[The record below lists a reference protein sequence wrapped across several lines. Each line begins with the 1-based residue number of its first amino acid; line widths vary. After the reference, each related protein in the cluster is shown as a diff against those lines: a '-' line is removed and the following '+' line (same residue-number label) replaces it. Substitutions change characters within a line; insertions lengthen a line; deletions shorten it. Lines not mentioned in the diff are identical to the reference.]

1 MTEAI
6 HSHRRCARIL
16 YSFGARPSMLCRD
29 TQDRLIGWCRQALRF
44 VLPVECISCGH
55 SLSTDPVPFFCTACW
70 QGIHTLQK
78 PACARCDQPFVSQ
91 AATAYTPNHQCQHCQ
106 ERPPAFQRAWT
117 LFPYL
122 PPLREA
128 ICSFK
133 YHGKHTL
140 ARPLARLMIRA
151 LPSDIDVDMI
161 IPVPLHPTR
170 LRAREFNQ
178 SLLLADQIG
187 SHLARPVSATNLV
200 RITATDPQTTLTRQ
214 ARLRNLR
221 NTFAVRRPH
230 EITKKRILLVDD
242 VFTTGTTLNECAKT
256 LRKSGSGPVFAL
268 TLARTV
274 DSSLVPDRLFAEQ
287 AAQSLTAIGI

>member
-1 MTEAI
+1 MIREN
-6 HSHRRCARIL
+6 
-16 YSFGARPSMLCRD
+16 

-44 VLPVECISCGH
+44 VLPVDCLTCGN
-55 SLSTDPVPFFCTACW
+55 SLTTDPVPFFCTACW
-70 QGIHTLQK
+70 HTIRPLQQ
-78 PACARCDQPFVSQ
+78 PMCARCDQPFVSP
-91 AATAYTPNHQCQHCQ
+91 AATTYTPNHQCQQCQ

-133 YHGKHTL
+133 YRGKHTL
-140 ARPLARLMIRA
+140 ARPLARLMISA
-151 LPSDIDVDMI
+151 LPSGIDVDVI
-161 IPVPLHPTR
+161 IPVPLHPAR

-178 SLLLADQIG
+178 SLLLADQL
-187 SHLARPVSATNLV
+187 SRYLARPVSATNLV
-200 RITATDPQTTLTRQ
+200 RIVATDPQTTLTRQ

-221 NTFAVRRPH
+221 KAFEIRRPQDLA
-230 EITKKRILLVDD
+230 EKRILLVDD

-256 LRKSGSGPVFAL
+256 LLKAGTGPVFAL

-274 DSSLVPDRLFAEQ
+274 DTGLVPDRFSAEQ
-287 AAQSLTAIGI
+287 APQPMTTIGI

>member
-1 MTEAI
+1 V
-6 HSHRRCARIL
+6 
-16 YSFGARPSMLCRD
+16 MLRGD

-44 VLPVECISCGH
+44 VLPVECLTCGMA
-55 SLSTDPVPFFCTACW
+55 LSTDPVPFFCTACW
-70 QGIHTLQK
+70 QNIRPLHQ
-78 PACARCDQPFVSQ
+78 PACSSCDQPFVSQ
-91 AATAYTPNHQCQHCQ
+91 ASTAYTPDHQCQNCQ

-133 YHGKHTL
+133 YRGKHTL
-140 ARPLARLMIRA
+140 ARPLARLMISA
-151 LPSDIDVDMI
+151 LPAEIDVDMI
-161 IPVPLHPTR
+161 VPVPLHPTR

-178 SLLLADQIG
+178 SLLLADQL
-187 SHLARPVSATNLV
+187 SRYLTRPVSTTNLV

-221 NTFAVRRPH
+221 KAFAVHRPQDL
-230 EITKKRILLVDD
+230 TKKRILFVDD
-242 VFTTGTTLNECAKT
+242 VFTTGTTLNECAKV
-256 LRKSGSGPVFAL
+256 LRKAGTGPVFAL

-274 DSSLVPDRLFAEQ
+274 DMGCCRFQRHRVRCMNETGGEPWSDESLRVSSSWRR
-287 AAQSLTAIGI
+287 

>member
-1 MTEAI
+1 
-6 HSHRRCARIL
+6 
-16 YSFGARPSMLCRD
+16 MLRED

-44 VLPVECISCGH
+44 VLPVECIACGH

-70 QGIHTLQK
+70 QTIRPLQQ
-78 PACARCDQPFVSQ
+78 PVCARCDQPFVSP
-91 AATAYTPNHQCQHCQ
+91 AATTYTPDHHCQ
-106 ERPPAFQRAWT
+106 DCQQRPPDFQRAWT

-133 YHGKHTL
+133 YRGKHTL
-140 ARPLARLMIRA
+140 ARPLARLMISA
-151 LPSDIDVDMI
+151 LPREIDVDMI
-161 IPVPLHPTR
+161 IPVPLHPAR

-178 SLLLADQIG
+178 SLLLADQL
-187 SHLARPVSATNLV
+187 SRHLVRPVSATHLV

-221 NTFAVRRPH
+221 KAFDVRRPQDLM
-230 EITKKRILLVDD
+230 EKRILLVDD
-242 VFTTGTTLNECAKT
+242 VFTTGTTLNECAKA
-256 LRKSGSGPVFAL
+256 LRKAGTGPVFAL

-274 DSSLVPDRLFAEQ
+274 DTALVPDRLLAEQ
-287 AAQSLTAIGI
+287 SVQPLTSIGI